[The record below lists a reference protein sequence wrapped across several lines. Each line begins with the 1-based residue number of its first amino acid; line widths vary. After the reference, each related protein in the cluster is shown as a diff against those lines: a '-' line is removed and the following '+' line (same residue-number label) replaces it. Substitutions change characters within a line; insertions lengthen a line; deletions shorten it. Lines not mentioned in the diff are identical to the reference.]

1 MRTSRRASLARV
13 GCGLALAALAACD
26 RGKAAEDGNPYARQ
40 VARSVPAVEQAVGL
54 TFKTPPKVEA
64 RSKEQVRE
72 FVERQFA
79 ESRSAKE
86 LAFKERTYK
95 RFGLLPD
102 TLNLRGLLTDLLVEQ
117 IVGFYDPKTKSLYV
131 VDGAPPEAA
140 GLVLSHEL
148 VHALQDQYLNLDS
161 LQNVEGEDDRIG
173 AAQAVIEGQAVVGQL
188 GGGNVAARLPGGWD
202 RVRELI
208 RQEQASMPIF
218 GAAPMVIQET
228 LIFPYLSGAEFMR
241 HYDERGKGAAAL
253 YADLPSSTEQIL
265 HPDAYFG
272 TRDAPTAIALPVP
285 AAGGRIGY
293 QNTLG
298 EFESRLYLFQHLNDP
313 RVAARGAQGWD
324 GDRYALVETPQG
336 ESLVWVTVWD
346 SAIDA
351 GEFADMMERTITTR
365 GGRPVAAGAGAR
377 PGGGAPSEGEARRFT
392 LGGRTLS
399 LTTADVQQRP
409 VVMLVDAPAGAP
421 ATPIDVRGV
430 RLR

>member
-1 MRTSRRASLARV
+1 MVWRHAPFTRAAAAFSLVAV
-13 GCGLALAALAACD
+13 AACD
-26 RGKAAEDGNPYARQ
+26 RGKAAEGGSPYARQ

-54 TFKTPPKVEA
+54 RFKTPPKVEP

-72 FVERQFA
+72 FVEREFA
-79 ESRSAKE
+79 ESRAAKE
-86 LAFKERTYK
+86 LAFKERIYK

-102 TLNLRGLLTDLLVEQ
+102 TLNLSALLTDLLVEQ
-117 IVGFYDPKTKSLYV
+117 IVGFYDPKTKALYV

-161 LQNVEGEDDRIG
+161 LQNIEGDDDRVG

-208 RQEQASMPIF
+208 RQEQSSMPIF
-218 GAAPMVIQET
+218 GAAPMIIQET

-241 HYDERGKGAAAL
+241 HQGERGQGTAAL

-272 TRDAPTAIALPVP
+272 TRDLPTAVTLP
-285 AAGGRIGY
+285 AAAAGAKIAY

-298 EFESRLYLFQHLNDP
+298 EFESRLYLFQHLGDP
-313 RVAARGAQGWD
+313 KVAARGAQGWD

-336 ESLVWVTVWD
+336 EALVWATVWD

-351 GEFADMMERTITTR
+351 GEFADLVERTITAR
-365 GGRPVAAGAGAR
+365 GGRPAAAAAGSGQAG
-377 PGGGAPSEGEARRFT
+377 GETRRFAV
-392 LGGRTLS
+392 GGRTLS
-399 LTTADVQQRP
+399 LTTADVQRRP
-409 VVMLVDAPAGAP
+409 VVMLVDAPSAAP
-421 ATPIDVRGV
+421 PTIIDVRGV